1 MTLRLGVIHAMGNDT
16 TLPSRG
22 KSLRA
27 IGKSLEC
34 LHVSFD
40 DFEVAEATYRGALA
54 IRAHYGRAADKPRV
68 FLNVASRIE
77 L

>member
-1 MTLRLGVIHAMGNDT
+1 VDVWDDTGN
-16 TLPSRG
+16 S
-22 KSLRA
+22 
-27 IGKSLEC
+27 IVE
-34 LHVSFD
+34 HVALVD

-54 IRAHYGRAADKPRV
+54 IGAHYGRAADKPRV